1 MENSAVVFSSSR
13 AIRHEQLK
21 NKNQTIFLPSYI
33 TMSEF
38 ISKLCI
44 VHGYKYIDDDSRIL
58 LLLQASDFKA
68 FEKLQIERNFFTFT
82 KNSSYIFKFFEELS
96 AELYDIQN
104 LRNADLY
111 AEYEE
116 HITILEELYHRYEA
130 LCNEKKV
137 LDKIFLP
144 KLYSFNQGFL
154 KATKSVTI
162 NLDGYLTNFEIE
174 LLEQTA
180 LQVELQVKFFATPF
194 NYKMQQKFGE
204 FGFEFQSGYE
214 YLLNLTTKEIVTQR
228 IIEAIKNVTCE
239 SFSEDLLQIAFIKKK
254 VYEFIQKGYEP
265 EKIAVILPNESKAE
279 LLKSF
284 DEKSNF
290 NFAMGSSFKQSKI
303 YTLLD
308 ANIKALEQ
316 DSQENI
322 HRSQRFGRE
331 LTGIILEMYGARND
345 FKVIEECFYK
355 IREFIG
361 DKTELKIYDQELYSF
376 LKVLPFMQDM
386 GSKSILNLFMQRLA
400 KSSIDDVR
408 GGKITVMGVLESRGI
423 AFDGVIIVDFNE
435 GVVPKKSDKDMFL
448 NTKIR
453 EYAQLP
459 TMNDRENL
467 QKHYYNMLILNAKE
481 VAISYV
487 KSADAN
493 PSRFLKQL
501 QINET
506 KNYDEHQYASLLF
519 QRNTSKEQNEENI
532 VVPYSFKNTKLSN
545 TKLKTYLTCKRKFY
559 LQYIQ
564 RLNDHKIPKDIP
576 EEYEIGDHVHRALC
590 SLYTKKSFYSDLGEL
605 QRDLEKEL
613 DKVCED
619 NEFIRYQIAMQKRVL
634 EKFCKLEIQRFNA
647 GYSVMATEKP
657 LEVDYEGV
665 ILSGI
670 IDRIDV
676 RDGELS
682 VLDYKTGSYAMYT
695 KNSVTEA
702 TDFQLEFYTLL
713 ASKLGSVG
721 ECGFYDLKECKVVNE
736 TFYDEKMAL
745 LQAHIKDLLMVES
758 IEAEKCEDTK
768 NCLYCPY
775 KIMCDRE

>member
-1 MENSAVVFSSSR
+1 MDNTTIVFSSSR

-204 FGFEFQSGYE
+204 FGFELQSGYE

-284 DEKSNF
+284 DDKSNF

-308 ANIKALEQ
+308 ANIKAIEQ
-316 DSQENI
+316 DSEENKHRARRFGNEIENI
-322 HRSQRFGRE
+322 
-331 LTGIILEMYGARND
+331 IYEMYGARND
-345 FKVIEECFYK
+345 FTVIEECFYK
-355 IREFIG
+355 LREFIG

-376 LKVLPFMQDM
+376 LKVLPFMQEM

-400 KSSIDDVR
+400 KTSIDDVR

-613 DKVCED
+613 DSVCED

-657 LEVDYEGV
+657 LEVEYEGV

-670 IDRIDV
+670 IDRVDV

-713 ASKLGSVG
+713 ASQLGSVS

-736 TFYDEKMAL
+736 TFFEEKMAL
-745 LQAHIKDLLMVES
+745 LQSNIKDLLMIES
-758 IEAEKCEDTK
+758 IEVQKCEDTK

-775 KIMCDRE
+775 KIMCGRE

>member
-1 MENSAVVFSSSR
+1 MDNTTIVFSSSR

-204 FGFEFQSGYE
+204 FGFELQSGYE

-284 DEKSNF
+284 DDKSNF

-308 ANIKALEQ
+308 ANIKAMEQ
-316 DSQENI
+316 D
-322 HRSQRFGRE
+322 
-331 LTGIILEMYGARND
+331 
-345 FKVIEECFYK
+345 
-355 IREFIG
+355 
-361 DKTELKIYDQELYSF
+361 
-376 LKVLPFMQDM
+376 
-386 GSKSILNLFMQRLA
+386 
-400 KSSIDDVR
+400 
-408 GGKITVMGVLESRGI
+408 
-423 AFDGVIIVDFNE
+423 
-435 GVVPKKSDKDMFL
+435 
-448 NTKIR
+448 
-453 EYAQLP
+453 
-459 TMNDRENL
+459 
-467 QKHYYNMLILNAKE
+467 
-481 VAISYV
+481 
-487 KSADAN
+487 
-493 PSRFLKQL
+493 
-501 QINET
+501 
-506 KNYDEHQYASLLF
+506 
-519 QRNTSKEQNEENI
+519 
-532 VVPYSFKNTKLSN
+532 
-545 TKLKTYLTCKRKFY
+545 
-559 LQYIQ
+559 
-564 RLNDHKIPKDIP
+564 
-576 EEYEIGDHVHRALC
+576 
-590 SLYTKKSFYSDLGEL
+590 
-605 QRDLEKEL
+605 
-613 DKVCED
+613 
-619 NEFIRYQIAMQKRVL
+619 
-634 EKFCKLEIQRFNA
+634 
-647 GYSVMATEKP
+647 
-657 LEVDYEGV
+657 
-665 ILSGI
+665 
-670 IDRIDV
+670 
-676 RDGELS
+676 
-682 VLDYKTGSYAMYT
+682 
-695 KNSVTEA
+695 
-702 TDFQLEFYTLL
+702 
-713 ASKLGSVG
+713 
-721 ECGFYDLKECKVVNE
+721 
-736 TFYDEKMAL
+736 
-745 LQAHIKDLLMVES
+745 
-758 IEAEKCEDTK
+758 
-768 NCLYCPY
+768 
-775 KIMCDRE
+775 

>member
-1 MENSAVVFSSSR
+1 
-13 AIRHEQLK
+13 
-21 NKNQTIFLPSYI
+21 
-33 TMSEF
+33 
-38 ISKLCI
+38 
-44 VHGYKYIDDDSRIL
+44 
-58 LLLQASDFKA
+58 
-68 FEKLQIERNFFTFT
+68 
-82 KNSSYIFKFFEELS
+82 
-96 AELYDIQN
+96 
-104 LRNADLY
+104 
-111 AEYEE
+111 
-116 HITILEELYHRYEA
+116 
-130 LCNEKKV
+130 
-137 LDKIFLP
+137 
-144 KLYSFNQGFL
+144 
-154 KATKSVTI
+154 
-162 NLDGYLTNFEIE
+162 
-174 LLEQTA
+174 
-180 LQVELQVKFFATPF
+180 
-194 NYKMQQKFGE
+194 
-204 FGFEFQSGYE
+204 
-214 YLLNLTTKEIVTQR
+214 
-228 IIEAIKNVTCE
+228 
-239 SFSEDLLQIAFIKKK
+239 
-254 VYEFIQKGYEP
+254 
-265 EKIAVILPNESKAE
+265 
-279 LLKSF
+279 
-284 DEKSNF
+284 
-290 NFAMGSSFKQSKI
+290 
-303 YTLLD
+303 
-308 ANIKALEQ
+308 
-316 DSQENI
+316 
-322 HRSQRFGRE
+322 
-331 LTGIILEMYGARND
+331 MYGARND
-345 FKVIEECFYK
+345 FTVIEECFYK
-355 IREFIG
+355 LREFIG

-376 LKVLPFMQDM
+376 LKVLPFMQEM

-400 KSSIDDVR
+400 KTSIDDVR

-613 DKVCED
+613 DSVCED
-619 NEFIRYQIAMQKRVL
+619 NEFIRYQIEMQKRVL

-657 LEVDYEGV
+657 LEVEYEGV

-670 IDRIDV
+670 IDRVDV

-713 ASKLGSVG
+713 ASQLGSVS
-721 ECGFYDLKECKVVNE
+721 ECGFYDLKECKVLNE
-736 TFYDEKMAL
+736 TFFEEKMAL
-745 LQAHIKDLLMVES
+745 LQSNIKDLLMIES

-775 KIMCDRE
+775 KIMCGRE

>member
-1 MENSAVVFSSSR
+1 MDNTTIVFSSSR

-21 NKNQTIFLPSYI
+21 NKNQTLFLPSYI

-96 AELYDIQN
+96 AELYDINN

-180 LQVELQVKFFATPF
+180 LQLELQIRFFATPF
-194 NYKMQQKFGE
+194 NHKMQQKFEE
-204 FGFEFQSGYE
+204 FGFELQSGYE
-214 YLLNLTTKEIVTQR
+214 YLLNLTTKA
-228 IIEAIKNVTCE
+228 IIAQTKIETIKNVSCE

-254 VYEFIQKGYEP
+254 VYEFIQKRHEP

-308 ANIKALEQ
+308 ANVKALEQ
-316 DSQENI
+316 DSQENT
-322 HRSQRFGRE
+322 HRSRRFGRE
-331 LTGIILEMYGARND
+331 LTEIILEMYAARND

-501 QINET
+501 HINET
-506 KNYDEHQYASLLF
+506 KNYDEHQYASVLF

-532 VVPYSFKNTKLSN
+532 VVPYSFRNQKLSN

-559 LQYIQ
+559 LQYVQ

-590 SLYTKKSFYSDLGEL
+590 SLYTKKSFYSDLNEL

-613 DKVCED
+613 DSVCED
-619 NEFIRYQIAMQKRVL
+619 NEFIRYQIAMQKKIL
-634 EKFCKLEIQRFNA
+634 EKFCKTEIKRFA
-647 GYSVMATEKP
+647 EGYSVLATEKP
-657 LEVDYEGV
+657 LEVEYEGV

-670 IDRIDV
+670 IDRVDV

-713 ASKLGSVG
+713 ASKLGNVS
-721 ECGFYDLKECKVVNE
+721 ECGFYDLKECKIVNE
-736 TFYDEKMAL
+736 TFLDEKMAL
-745 LQAHIKDLLMVES
+745 LQANIKDLLMVES
-758 IEAEKCEDTK
+758 IEVEKCEDTK

-775 KIMCDRE
+775 KIMCGRE